1 MMKRN
6 KKHWSFLFFLV
17 QFKVYSLFHNQM
29 LDLVRATVAEITARC
44 AIEVIDV
51 VRAAVSHFNVGCP
64 ITTL

>member
-1 MMKRN
+1 
-6 KKHWSFLFFLV
+6 
-17 QFKVYSLFHNQM
+17 M